1 MMGPAGQTRTQHA
14 AQLDLPFL
22 DLCDAFSIRHIVSS
36 LCRVP
41 RTGTNKKMSP
51 FATLAT
57 TITLEDIQI
66 KATGVF
72 EPHETAVLALSADCQ
87 SQGYQAICLPL
98 TTTKWQERWRNM
110 CIMPSVADAGNE
122 AVIAADKEAEAW
134 RKSPSF
140 LLDEVTITR
149 LDEAEFVLAMAS
161 EWLRLDSDDDWVRH
175 DSAIAL
181 RQEVAYAS
189 YLNVPTIIL
198 PPPRNRSQVASYAR
212 VINDCLKSVPY
223 MQFSVRLPIYDPAVF
238 QSKEPSSPNSHGDHG
253 WSGASSP
260 PHPPTTPPKMATSSS
275 YPPGSLRSTK
285 APEGEL
291 NATWEMWD
299 IIRNVCDYNI
309 RLTLALDLTPP
320 LPVNAGVLN
329 RWAAEPVKHII
340 LPASAF
346 IANVKGYPVLPK
358 GTQAFLRQSMIHR
371 PTIIL
376 SGVRS
381 GLHAKGGEPAYAQYV
396 KYLEKS
402 SPPVQAMRTEG
413 TVENFGQGYQDYL
426 QNPLQPLMDNLQSIT
441 YQTFE
446 QDPVKYHN
454 YEEAIYRAL
463 VDLPDSDRIVI
474 CVAGAGRGP
483 LVARSLE
490 AVRRSNRQAF
500 IYALEKNPTA
510 WITLQERKARDWGSS
525 VELVFGDMRYVELPE
540 KVDILVSELLGSF
553 GDNELSPECLDGAMR
568 FLKPDGISIPSSY
581 TAYLAPL
588 SSSKLYNAARE
599 SRELKGVETPYVVM
613 FQNVNLLSGDGGGV
627 GGRCGPKIQECW
639 EFVHPRR
646 DVAVDDRGLPFTN
659 SHNVRAA
666 RLCFHIPH
674 AGVMHGFAG
683 YFEAILYGHV
693 GLSIHPQRKDY
704 ISKDMLS
711 WFPLFL
717 PLRQPLYLPSNS
729 EVQVSI
735 WRLTNDRQVW
745 YEWYAES
752 FLPVFNV
759 PSPVEQSE
767 DVLGPDG
774 SFFASAST
782 HVAVPSPLIDAVD
795 AFPLTPRSVTSKM
808 GAEPAKPAS
817 GVVKIGQ
824 TALHNAGGRSSW
836 IGL

>member
-1 MMGPAGQTRTQHA
+1 
-14 AQLDLPFL
+14 
-22 DLCDAFSIRHIVSS
+22 
-36 LCRVP
+36 
-41 RTGTNKKMSP
+41 MSP

-57 TITLEDIQI
+57 TITLEDIQN

-98 TTTKWQERWRNM
+98 TTSKWQERWKNM
-110 CIMPSVADAGNE
+110 CIMPSIEDAGNE

-189 YLNVPTIIL
+189 YLNVHTIIL

-223 MQFSVRLPIYDPAVF
+223 MQFSIRLPIYDPAVF
-238 QSKEPSSPNSHGDHG
+238 QSKESSSPQSHGHHG

-260 PHPPTTPPKMATSSS
+260 PHAPTTPKLPISNS
-275 YPPGSLRSTK
+275 YSPGSLRSTK

-299 IIRNVCDYNI
+299 IIRNVCDYNM

-329 RWAAEPVKHII
+329 RWAAEPVKHIF

-371 PTIIL
+371 PTFIL

-402 SPPVQAMRTEG
+402 SPSVQATRTQG

-463 VDLPDSDRIVI
+463 VDLQIATACDAI

-510 WITLQERKARDWGSS
+510 WITLQERKAKDWGSS

-553 GDNELSPECLDGAMR
+553 GDNELSPDETLTN
-568 FLKPDGISIPSSY
+568 GISIPSSY

-599 SRELKGVETPYVVM
+599 SKELKGVETPYVVM

-627 GGRCGPKIQECW
+627 GGRCGPQIQECW

-683 YFEAILYGHV
+683 YFEAVLYGHV

-711 WFPLFL
+711 WFPLFFATAGA
-717 PLRQPLYLPSNS
+717 NS
-729 EVQVSI
+729 EVQV
-735 WRLTNDRQVW
+735 QVW
-745 YEWYAES
+745 YEWYA
-752 FLPVFNV
+752 
-759 PSPVEQSE
+759 QSE

-782 HVAVPSPLIDAVD
+782 HVAVPSPLMMH
-795 AFPLTPRSVTSKM
+795 FWC
-808 GAEPAKPAS
+808 
-817 GVVKIGQ
+817 VVKIGQ
-824 TALHNAGGRSSW
+824 TALHNPGGRSSW
-836 IGL
+836 IGIKADRR